1 LAYRWMQLC
10 GKQNDNDQSH
20 IAMQEQ
26 DRIWTLV
33 ARKLAGESTRE
44 ERKELEQ
51 LLHKYPEMTYTVEML
66 LNIWAQ
72 ETPPENEEAEEA
84 FERLMQRMAVK
95 EAQKITRQPP
105 ASIAGR
111 VTWKKRP
118 SKANRLLN
126 SFMNSGDMLNNYLKT
141 SCRTLLRNKTFSAIN
156 IIGLAIGMAGAI
168 LLLLWIQNIYSFD
181 QFHAKKD
188 RIYQVFNRDRSAGQI
203 EVWGATSQPIGPAL
217 KARWPQVEE
226 AVRMNWV
233 GAFIL
238 KKGDTQLQTQG
249 FLTDPGFFSLFDF
262 PFLKGDPHT
271 ALNSPHSIVLT
282 EKTAARLFGK
292 EEPMGKVIR
301 IDSNINFTITGIL
314 KQLPNNTRFDFDYL
328 MPWSY
333 MKEVGWESG
342 DWINSSIATYV
353 LLKPGVTEAKANTLI
368 GDLVKKNTN
377 ASTELFLHPMAKWQL
392 WSRFENGKIVG
403 GGIDIVRLFGIIAA
417 FILLIACINYMNMS
431 TARSE
436 KRAKE
441 VGIRKVAG
449 AGRHSL
455 IFQFISESMIIALV
469 AGILALIIAQSVL
482 GWFNSLTDVAIT
494 IPYHHTGFWLA
505 AFGFILITG
514 MLAGSY
520 PAFYLS
526 AFRPV
531 KVLKGT
537 FKAVHAMV
545 TPRKVLVVVQFTFA
559 IIFIICTVIIYRQIL
574 HVQHRDVGIN
584 MDKLAFVYVK
594 GDMSKNYR
602 LIKNELLNSGLATSV
617 TRTNSPVT
625 DVWSNTDR
633 YTWEGKD
640 PQVRMGFVQFLSDDD
655 FTQTMGLKVLA
666 GRDINTNLYPTDS
679 TAMLLTESA
688 VKQMGL
694 QQPLGK
700 VIKGEY
706 RNWHVVGV
714 ISDFIPGS
722 PFQPVAPIIL
732 QGPDKDWFGA
742 ISFRLK
748 GETPDD
754 LEKVAQVFKK
764 YNPDYPFE
772 YHFTKEAHTNKFRG
786 QQSTGELA
794 AVFAGLTILISCMG
808 LFALATY
815 MAESRIKEVGVRKV
829 LGASVSAIVALLS
842 TGFLKLVF
850 IAFLV
855 ASPLAWWMMHSWL
868 QHFAYRIDIGWWVFG
883 LTGLVSVFI
892 AVATISYQ
900 ALKAALSNPVK
911 ALRSE

>member
-1 LAYRWMQLC
+1 
-10 GKQNDNDQSH
+10 
-20 IAMQEQ
+20 MQEQ

-33 ARKLAGESTRE
+33 ARKLAGEASRE

-51 LLHKYPEMTYTVEML
+51 LLHKYPDMTYTVEML
-66 LNIWAQ
+66 LNLWAQ
-72 ETPPENEEAEEA
+72 EKPPDNEEAEEA
-84 FERLMQRMAVK
+84 FERLLQRMAVK
-95 EAQKITRQPP
+95 EAQKIARQP
-105 ASIAGR
+105 ASTIAGR
-111 VTWKKRP
+111 VIWKKKP
-118 SKANRLLN
+118 SKANRLFN
-126 SFMNSGDMLNNYLKT
+126 SLMNSGGMLNNYFKT
-141 SCRTLLRNKTFSAIN
+141 STRTLLRNKTFSAIN
-156 IIGLAIGMAGAI
+156 IIGLAVGMAGAI
-168 LLLLWIQNIYSFD
+168 LLLLWIQHIYSFD
-181 QFHAKKD
+181 QFHTKKD
-188 RIYQVFNRDRSAGQI
+188 RIYQVLSRDRSAGRV
-203 EVWGATSQPIGPAL
+203 EVWDATPHPLGPGL
-217 KARWPQVEE
+217 KAGWPQVEE

-238 KKGDTQLQTQG
+238 KKGDIQLQTAG

-262 PFLKGDPHT
+262 PLLKGDPHT
-271 ALNSPHSIVLT
+271 ALNNPHSIVLT
-282 EKTAARLFGK
+282 EKTATRLFGN
-292 EEPMGKVIR
+292 EEAMGKVIR
-301 IDSNINFTITGIL
+301 IDSNINFTVTGIL
-314 KQLPNNTRFDFDYL
+314 RQLPTNTRFTFDYL

-333 MKEVGWESG
+333 TKEVGWES
-342 DWINSSIATYV
+342 DNWTNSSIATYV
-353 LLKPGVTEAKANTLI
+353 LLKPGVTETKANALI
-368 GDLVKKNTN
+368 GNLIKKNATN
-377 ASTELFLHPMAKWQL
+377 ASTEIFLHPMVKWQL
-392 WSRFENGKIVG
+392 WSHFENGKIVG

-449 AGRHSL
+449 AGRQSL
-455 IFQFISESMIIALV
+455 IVQFISESMIIAMA
-469 AGILALIIAQSVL
+469 AGILALVIAQLAL
-482 GWFNSLTDVAIT
+482 GWFNGLTDVAIT
-494 IPYHHTGFWLA
+494 IPYEHTGFWLA
-505 AFGFILITG
+505 GLGFVLFTG
-514 MLAGSY
+514 ILAGSY

-559 IIFIICTVIIYRQIL
+559 IIFIICTVIIYRQII
-574 HVQHRDVGIN
+574 HVQQRDVGIN

-602 LIKNELLNSGLATSV
+602 LIKNELLNSGLASSV

-625 DVWSNTDR
+625 DVWSNTDK
-633 YTWEGKD
+633 YSWEGKD
-640 PQVRMGFVQFLSDDD
+640 PQERMGFVQFLSDDD

-688 VKQMGL
+688 LKQMRL

-700 VIKGEY
+700 VIKGEFKD
-706 RNWHVVGV
+706 WHVVGV

-722 PFQPVAPIIL
+722 PFQPVSPIIL

-748 GETPDD
+748 KETKED

-772 YHFTKEAHTNKFRG
+772 YHFTKEVHTNKFRG
-786 QQSTGELA
+786 QQNTGELA

-829 LGASVSAIVALLS
+829 LGASVSAIVTLLS

-855 ASPLAWWMMHSWL
+855 ASPVAWWMMHSWL
-868 QHFAYRIDIGWWVFG
+868 QHFAYRIHIGWWVFG
-883 LTGLVSVFI
+883 LTGLVSILI
-892 AVATISYQ
+892 AIATVSYQ

>member
-1 LAYRWMQLC
+1 
-10 GKQNDNDQSH
+10 
-20 IAMQEQ
+20 MQEQ

-33 ARKLAGESTRE
+33 ARKLAGEATRD

-51 LLHKYPEMTYTVEML
+51 LLHKYPDMTYTVEML
-66 LNIWAQ
+66 LNLWAQ
-72 ETPPENEEAEEA
+72 EKPPENEEAEEA
-84 FERLMQRMAVK
+84 FERLVQRMAVK
-95 EAQKITRQPP
+95 EAQKITRQTPF
-105 ASIAGR
+105 SVAGR
-111 VTWKKRP
+111 VTWKKR
-118 SKANRLLN
+118 SSRANRLVN
-126 SFMNSGDMLNNYLKT
+126 SFMNSGDRINNYVKT

-181 QFHAKKD
+181 QFHTKKD
-188 RIYQVFNRDRSAGQI
+188 RIYQVYSRDKSAGQI
-203 EVWGATSQPIGPAL
+203 EVWGGTSHPVGPGL
-217 KARWPQVEE
+217 KAGWPQVEE
-226 AVRMNWV
+226 TVRMVWV

-249 FLTDPGFFSLFDF
+249 FLTDPGFFSLFDL
-262 PFLKGDPHT
+262 PLLKGDPHT
-271 ALNSPHSIVLT
+271 ALNRPHSIVLT

-292 EEPMGKVIR
+292 EEAMGKVIR
-301 IDSNINFTITGIL
+301 IDSNINFTVTGVL
-314 KQLPNNTRFDFDYL
+314 KQLPNNTRFGFDYL
-328 MPWSY
+328 VPWSY
-333 MKEVGWESG
+333 MKEIGWEND
-342 DWINSSIATYV
+342 DWTNTSIATYV
-353 LLKPGVTEAKANTLI
+353 LLKPGVTEAKANALI
-368 GDLVKKNTN
+368 GNLIKKNAKAT
-377 ASTELFLHPMAKWQL
+377 TEIFLHPMAKWQL
-392 WSRFENGKIVG
+392 WSHFENGKIVG

-455 IFQFISESMIIALV
+455 VFQFISESLIIALV
-469 AGILALIIAQSVL
+469 AGILALLIAQSAL

-505 AFGFILITG
+505 ALGFVVFTG
-514 MLAGSY
+514 ILAGSY

-594 GDMSKNYR
+594 GNMSKNYR
-602 LIKNELLNSGLATSV
+602 LIKNELLSSGLVTSV

-625 DVWSNTDR
+625 DIWADTDR

-640 PQVRMGFVQFLSDDD
+640 PQTRMRFVQFLSDDD

-694 QQPLGK
+694 QQPLGM
-700 VIKGEY
+700 VIKGEFKD
-706 RNWHVVGV
+706 WHVVGV

-722 PFQPVAPIIL
+722 PFQPVAPIVL

-742 ISFRLK
+742 VSFRLK
-748 GETPDD
+748 KETPDV
-754 LEKVAQVFKK
+754 LEKVGQVFKK

-815 MAESRIKEVGVRKV
+815 MAENRIKEVGVRKV
-829 LGASVSAIVALLS
+829 LGASVAAIVTLLS
-842 TGFLKLVF
+842 TGFLKLIF

-892 AVATISYQ
+892 AIATVSYQ